1 MGWFRSNKRFGA
13 WCALLALMTQFA
25 LSFVH
30 VHLEDF
36 SPRPALTFSARL
48 ALQAPEAVPDV
59 PTVPA
64 KLPYGLAGDLCAICA
79 VMHLADSV
87 VPAATPS
94 VAMPIVARVK
104 WLDIDTDRE
113 HAASLPLVFQARAP
127 PVS

>member
-1 MGWFRSNKRFGA
+1 
-13 WCALLALMTQFA
+13 MTQFA

-36 SPRPALTFSARL
+36 SPRPALSLSTRL
-48 ALQAPEAVPDV
+48 AVQAPESLPDV

-64 KLPYGLAGDLCAICA
+64 NLPFGVGGDLCAICA

-87 VPAATPS
+87 VPAASPS
-94 VAMPIVARVK
+94 VLMPIVASVK
-104 WLDIDTDRE
+104 WLDIRSDRE
-113 HAASLPLVFQARAP
+113 HAASPPLIFQARAP